1 MKSGWSILLLI
12 VLLVIALG
20 YPNDS
25 GLWYGFL
32 QKGDEQIVEQKL
44 FWILRLPELSIC
56 LVAGSCLAVCGLLLQ
71 TFLNNS
77 LAGPDILGL
86 TSGSHLLVALSSMA
100 TGSLASIF
108 AQLSNTI
115 AAAMGALAF
124 GLLILIIAGRL
135 RSNISLLLVGL
146 MAGTF
151 VSAITSIII
160 TKADPSA
167 IKAFTLWSYGSL
179 SKIELTDF
187 LVILPIALLGIL
199 ATLFLCKPLDALQ
212 LGEKQAS
219 YLGVNYN
226 KTKWFLLIVVSILTG
241 LITSYCGPIGF
252 VGLIVPNVVRMIYKT
267 GVHRKLLLQCLI
279 WGAIVL
285 LTCDLIKLILDPFII
300 IPINGLTSLMGAPIV
315 IVFILKQ
322 RRNA

>member
-1 MKSGWSILLLI
+1 MRSGWSIVLLI

-32 QKGDEQIVEQKL
+32 QKGDEQIIEQKL

-56 LVAGSCLAVCGLLLQ
+56 IIAGSCLAVCGLLLQ
-71 TFLNNS
+71 TFLNNP
-77 LAGPDILGL
+77 LAGPDILGI

-108 AQLSNTI
+108 AQLSNTL

-124 GLLILIIAGRL
+124 GLLILVIAGRL
-135 RSNISLLLVGL
+135 RSNTSLLLVGL

-151 VSAITSIII
+151 VAAITSIII

-187 LVILPIALLGIL
+187 FVILPI
-199 ATLFLCKPLDALQ
+199 LFFGK
-212 LGEKQAS
+212 
-219 YLGVNYN
+219 
-226 KTKWFLLIVVSILTG
+226 F
-241 LITSYCGPIGF
+241 
-252 VGLIVPNVVRMIYKT
+252 
-267 GVHRKLLLQCLI
+267 
-279 WGAIVL
+279 
-285 LTCDLIKLILDPFII
+285 
-300 IPINGLTSLMGAPIV
+300 
-315 IVFILKQ
+315 
-322 RRNA
+322 